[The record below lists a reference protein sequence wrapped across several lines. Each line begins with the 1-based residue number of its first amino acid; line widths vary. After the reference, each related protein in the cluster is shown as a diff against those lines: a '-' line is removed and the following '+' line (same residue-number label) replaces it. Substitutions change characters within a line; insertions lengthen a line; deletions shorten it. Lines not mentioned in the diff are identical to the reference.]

1 MGNIV
6 ADSSKDSN
14 KSGNLITTTTL
25 GKFIN
30 DWALNNYTAHPD
42 LKAKEQL
49 KKRACCTRQSRI
61 PIALPGFDLD
71 PADTNYD
78 TKIKTAP
85 FVPVYG
91 VNIQVIPSMES
102 LSAEQYNTTC
112 KIESLDYV
120 ADKGSGGSGAVTSTN
135 EACKNFYRTDTRNNT
150 GLCDYVLKNRNQ
162 YKDAKG
168 DMTNNNAYGPE
179 PDFDYGPSDDE
190 RKKRAKNMTNAYVD
204 CNCENSSIN
213 VIPSIKANFEDVK
226 YPLEDIIQNSD
237 LRCSANGSYTWKTRV
252 KPITMCIS
260 VIKTGN
266 ISASGGGN
274 INVKSECNISQNN
287 TADKAASAAN
297 AAAAAATPAANA
309 PAPAA
314 TPAANA
320 PAAAV
325 TPAAATISTLP
336 KQNLTAT
343 TGKQEIQLGSSPI
356 TTPAPT
362 SSSSSS
368 TNIIIGVVAAALA
381 LLAIYYFVMRTPATT
396 PAKSNDNEN

>member
-6 ADSSKDSN
+6 ADSSKDPN
-14 KSGNLITTTTL
+14 KSGNLITTTPLGQVIPL

-42 LKAKEQL
+42 FKAKNQL

-78 TKIKTAP
+78 TKIKTAS
-85 FVPVYG
+85 FVPVYS
-91 VNIQVIPSMES
+91 VNIPVIPGMES
-102 LSAEQYNTTC
+102 LSAEQYNATC
-112 KIESLDYV
+112 KIEDLDYV
-120 ADKGSGGSGAVTSTN
+120 ADKGSGGSGAVTGIN
-135 EACKNFYRTDTRNNT
+135 QPCMNFYRTDNMENK
-150 GLCDYVLKNRNQ
+150 GLCAHVLDNRSQ

-168 DMTNNNAYGPE
+168 DMTNNNAYGPD
-179 PDFDYGPSDDE
+179 PDFLYGPSKDE
-190 RKKRAKNMTNAYVD
+190 RDKRAKNMTNAYVD

-213 VIPSIKANFEDVK
+213 VIPSIKANFDGVNQ
-226 YPLEDIIQNSD
+226 PLEDIIQNSD

-297 AAAAAATPAANA
+297 AVAAAAVTP
-309 PAPAA
+309 
-314 TPAANA
+314 TANA
-320 PAAAV
+320 PAAV
-325 TPAAATISTLP
+325 TTIKDQPNNKLSSV
-336 KQNLTAT
+336 NSITAT
-343 TGKQEIQLGSSPI
+343 S
-356 TTPAPT
+356 APT
-362 SSSSSS
+362 SSSSLS
-368 TNIIIGVVAAALA
+368 TGTIIGIAVPVALVALV
-381 LLAIYYFVMRTPATT
+381 AIYYLFKQT
-396 PAKSNDNEN
+396 PAKSNDSED

>member
-42 LKAKEQL
+42 FKAKEQL

-61 PIALPGFDLD
+61 PIALPGFNLD

-78 TKIKTAP
+78 TKIKTAS
-85 FVPVYG
+85 FVPVYS
-91 VNIQVIPSMES
+91 VNIEVIPGMET
-102 LSAEQYNTTC
+102 LSDNSYNAIC
-112 KIESLDYV
+112 KIEKLNYV
-120 ADKGSGGSGAVTSTN
+120 ADKGSGSGPVTGIN
-135 EACKNFYRTDTRNNT
+135 QPCMNFYKTDNMENK
-150 GLCDYVLKNRNQ
+150 GLCAHVLDNRSQ

-168 DMTNNNAYGPE
+168 DMTNNNAYGPD
-179 PDFDYGPSDDE
+179 PDFLYGPSADE
-190 RKKRAKNMTNAYVD
+190 RIKRGKNMTNAYVD

-213 VIPSIKANFEDVK
+213 VIPSIKANFAEVEM
-226 YPLEDIIQNSD
+226 PLEDIIQNSD
-237 LRCSANGSYTWKTRV
+237 LRCSANRNYTWKTEV
-252 KPITMCIS
+252 NLKPVCIS
-260 VIKTGN
+260 VMKVGN
-266 ISASGGGN
+266 ISASGGSN
-274 INVKSECNISQNN
+274 INVKSECNISQKN
-287 TADKAASAAN
+287 TTDRAASAAN

-320 PAAAV
+320 PAPAV

-336 KQNLTAT
+336 KQNLTST
-343 TGKQEIQLGSSPI
+343 TGKQQIQLGSSPI
-356 TTPAPT
+356 TTSAPT
-362 SSSSSS
+362 SSSSLS
-368 TNIIIGVVAAALA
+368 TGTIIGIAVPVALVVLV
-381 LLAIYYFVMRTPATT
+381 AIYYLFRETT
-396 PAKSNDNEN
+396 SNDNEN